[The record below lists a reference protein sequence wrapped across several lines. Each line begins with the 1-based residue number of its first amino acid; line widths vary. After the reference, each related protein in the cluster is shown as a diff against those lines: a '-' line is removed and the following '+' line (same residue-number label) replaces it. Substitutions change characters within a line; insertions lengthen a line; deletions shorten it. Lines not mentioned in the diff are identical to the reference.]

1 MVQNPDFL
9 VVILL
14 PFNEQEPETDQTLVP
29 FETVSAKDEV
39 AYPVDGNI
47 DGTFQVKIGAL
58 AALTGFIN
66 TDEDKRPSGTTHK
79 ITRLNFIWRQ
89 SLVVL
94 CMWVG

>member
-1 MVQNPDFL
+1 MQNPEFL

-14 PFNEQEPETDQTLVP
+14 PFNEHEPETDQTLVP
-29 FETVSAKDEV
+29 RETVSAIDEV

-66 TDEDKRPSGTTHK
+66 IDEDKRPSGTTHE
-79 ITRLNFIWRQ
+79 ITRLNLISRQ
-89 SLVVL
+89 S
-94 CMWVG
+94 